1 MSSSYSFRDYSCNC
15 YQFDFQPKGF
25 QVKFDKD
32 NNTTKQFFP
41 YHQLTGV
48 RLDYLFEDKV
58 HVLTILFKDSI
69 KFAYSFKSGG
79 EADRIYQQIL
89 DAINSSA

>member
-41 YHQLTGV
+41 YSQLTGV
-48 RLDYLFEDKV
+48 RLDYLFDDKV
-58 HVLTILFKDSI
+58 HVLTVLLRESM
-69 KFAYSFKSGG
+69 KFAYNFKSCGDA
-79 EADRIYQQIL
+79 ERVYQQLL
-89 DAINSSA
+89 DAINA